1 MSGRWTKIVAAV
13 SLAVVLGGCNPT
25 AAPNKNGTAAE
36 PLRRSASRV
45 TRGTD
50 RMIRG
55 STARGGNTTTTNRG
69 GLFGMFSGS
78 NTRTGYRTGTG
89 TGNYTGRSTT
99 NRLGANGMTGTGTTA
114 GRGATGAATTRNRNL
129 WGALGGTTGVGRGKT
144 GGSMSASK
152 GNMARTGSGTGAF
165 YFGKKGRI
173 GATASRLGSTAA
185 SRVRRAAGGTTQG
198 PLHVIGFFTEDASAS
213 GLTALGRDPKAL
225 SYLSPWW
232 YTLQSDGSVKDSS
245 TAATRSWVKSHN
257 VPVVPLVTNGGQSQ
271 VLTNNSAMKT
281 AISNLVSLVD
291 KNNYA
296 GLNVDFQLL
305 PSTAR
310 SGLSAFV
317 DDLASQLH
325 AKGKIVSVDII
336 PTAAQTGAGGAY
348 DEVTLSHYADQLI
361 LMTYDHHD
369 DSSPAGPVSP
379 HAWVVSSVQH
389 ALNSGV
395 PANKIFL
402 GVNDY
407 GYDWPTGGKGVT
419 IGQKVA
425 TTLPGTKTY
434 DPTTKEMK
442 VTYTKNGQQHVVYYG
457 GRQGLADKVAIAR
470 QYKLYGIAIWKVGYE
485 NQAYWSELLKVNGDA
500 ASLQSGA
507 SSSTAPS
514 AAFKSKKHGKK
525 PITHRPIGKKTGR
538 MSPAKMKKSTG
549 KHAGTARSH
558 SGKKRG
564 MK

>member
-25 AAPNKNGTAAE
+25 AAPNKSGTAAE

-50 RMIRG
+50 RMVRG

-69 GLFGMFSGS
+69 GLFGMFSWNGAR
-78 NTRTGYRTGTG
+78 NGNRAGTGTG
-89 TGNYTGRSTT
+89 TATGNYT
-99 NRLGANGMTGTGTTA
+99 

-129 WGALGGTTGVGRGKT
+129 WGALGGTTGAGRGRT

-152 GNMARTGSGTGAF
+152 GNLARTGGGTGAF
-165 YFGKKGRI
+165 YFGRKGRM
-173 GATASRLGSTAA
+173 GSPATRMGSTAA
-185 SRVRRAAGGTTQG
+185 SRIRTAAGGTTQG

-257 VPVVPLVTNGGQSQ
+257 VPVMPLVTNGGQSA

-310 SGLSAFV
+310 SGLNAFV

-325 AKGKIVSVDII
+325 AKSKIVSVDII

-348 DEVTLSHYADQLI
+348 DEVTLAHYADQLV

-369 DSSPAGPVSP
+369 DSSKAGPVSP
-379 HAWVVSSVQH
+379 HAWVVSSLQH

-395 PANKIFL
+395 PAGKIFL

-407 GYDWPTGGKGVT
+407 GYDWTTSGGKGVT
-419 IGQKVA
+419 IPQKVA
-425 TTLPGTKTY
+425 TVLQGTKTY
-434 DPTTKEMK
+434 DPTTTETK
-442 VTYTKNGQQHVVYYG
+442 VTYTKNGQQHTVYYG
-457 GRQGLADKVAIAR
+457 GRQALADKVAIAR
-470 QYKLYGIAIWKVGYE
+470 KYKLYGIAIWKVGYE
-485 NQAYWSELLKVNGDA
+485 NKAYWDELIKVNGDA
-500 ASLQSGA
+500 ASLHAGSA
-507 SSSTAPS
+507 STSTAPS

-525 PITHRPIGKKTGR
+525 PITHRPIGKKSGR
-538 MSPAKMKKSTG
+538 RAGPKKTNTKG
-549 KHAGTARSH
+549 GVH
-558 SGKKRG
+558 SGTSRSKSGQKRG
-564 MK
+564 TK